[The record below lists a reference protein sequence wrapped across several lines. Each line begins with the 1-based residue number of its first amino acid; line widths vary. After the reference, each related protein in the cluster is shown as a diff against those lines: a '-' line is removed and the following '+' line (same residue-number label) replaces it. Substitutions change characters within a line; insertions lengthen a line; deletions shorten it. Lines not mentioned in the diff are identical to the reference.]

1 MKRSNRVALACA
13 AIGLQIGVFAFLL
26 LSSDSRKDEDVR
38 LQIVGQALMLVG
50 APALAIPAVIYARF
64 RRVTQGGALLLIAAL
79 LVVSLASFLVDNWEQ
94 FFR

>member
-1 MKRSNRVALACA
+1 MKRSNRIALACA
-13 AIGLQIGVFAFLL
+13 AIGLQIGVFVLL
-26 LSSDSRKDEDVR
+26 VLSAAEPTASSPEEVAV
-38 LQIVGQALMLVG
+38 LGLMLLG

-94 FFR
+94 LSR